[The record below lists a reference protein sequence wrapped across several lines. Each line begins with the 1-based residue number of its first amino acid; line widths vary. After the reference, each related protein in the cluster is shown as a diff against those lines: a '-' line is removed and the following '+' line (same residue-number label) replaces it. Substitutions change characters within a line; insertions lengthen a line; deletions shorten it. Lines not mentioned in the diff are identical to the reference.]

1 MPQEGC
7 PRVPR
12 SVVKWAKSGQICPKF
27 KSEGARMF
35 QYTSKP
41 LNLGMSRLEKYF
53 ECKNITRKKN
63 VQRYAIFGLFLS
75 RSYVRYK
82 KTLKLPLRTKIF
94 DVNIVFLLLGTLE
107 GMKNAMKL
115 SGAGGTI
122 GAILA
127 HGLYPLTKFILTIYP
142 LSQL

>member
-7 PRVPR
+7 PRVP
-12 SVVKWAKSGQICPKF
+12 KSGQICPKF

-53 ECKNITRKKN
+53 ECKNITRKEN

-127 HGLYPLTKFILTIYP
+127 HGLPLLVALATFSAAYDEWIVYFWC
-142 LSQL
+142 